1 MASVFDVPGTELV
14 QETAK
19 ELKKSGVKQPSW
31 TEFVKTGVS
40 RERAPQ
46 EKEWYYSRMASI
58 LRRLYVDGPKG
69 IESLRTYYGGRKNR
83 GVRPHKVYKASGKI
97 IRSCLQQLDSLG
109 FTKKEKKG
117 RTITPKG
124 ISFLNKTAK
133 ELEKKLK
140 EQPKKEKKKA
150 YRLSFKEEKTAE
162 AKAPEAKKGKKD
174 EPGRADK
181 GAKAK

>member
-1 MASVFDVPGTELV
+1 MASVFDVPGTDLV
-14 QETAK
+14 HETAR
-19 ELKKSGVKQPSW
+19 ELKQKGAKKPSW

-46 EKEWYYSRMASI
+46 EEDWYYVRMASI
-58 LRRLYVDGPKG
+58 LRRIYIDGPQG
-69 IESLRTYYGGRKNR
+69 VQSLRTYYGGRKNR

-97 IRSCLQQLDSLG
+97 VRSCLQELDLLG

-124 ISFLNKTAK
+124 TSFLNKVSK
-133 ELEKKLK
+133 ELAKKLK
-140 EQPKKEKKKA
+140 EQPKKERKKA

-162 AKAPEAKKGKKD
+162 PKAAEAKKGKKD
-174 EPGRADK
+174 ERGRADK